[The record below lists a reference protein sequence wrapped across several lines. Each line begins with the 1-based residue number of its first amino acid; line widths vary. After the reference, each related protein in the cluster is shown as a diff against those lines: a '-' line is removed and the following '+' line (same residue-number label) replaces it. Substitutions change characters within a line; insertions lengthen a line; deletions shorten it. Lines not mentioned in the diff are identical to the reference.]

1 MTMLSVTIP
10 VSGCQEAQDSLP
22 DHLLLIFMYLQMTPP
37 RSFSI
42 RLCHPSALASAQ

>member
-1 MTMLSVTIP
+1 MTMLSVNIP
-10 VSGCQEAQDSLP
+10 ISGCQEAQASLS
-22 DHLLLIFMYLQMTPP
+22 DHLLLIFQMTPP